1 MARVEAGEQTAA
13 RVAYVSAT
21 DKWELLRDENGDP
34 IIDLQ
39 EMQGLSLADP
49 GPDQVETVLPDA
61 AYQGAFTA
69 WGAAHEA
76 IAREWAR
83 LTDGKNLQPDVSQL
97 VRDAREIVLDARSSL
112 TTEERNRLAASIAQR
127 WPRRISTR
135 IREALNAGATDADK
149 VMNLKR
155 VAEEEGLQPP
165 PPPKPKQ
172 TGCSLF
178 LTPCRLRPHLL
189 RWPRPPRLLPP
200 NVQRAAVAAGRDA
213 SRISPT

>member
-1 MARVEAGEQTAA
+1 
-13 RVAYVSAT
+13 VAYVSANA
-21 DKWELLRDENGDP
+21 KWEMLRNENGDP
-34 IIDLQ
+34 IVDLQ

-49 GPDQVETVLPDA
+49 GSDQVETVLPDA
-61 AYQGAFTA
+61 AYQGAFAA

-165 PPPKPKQ
+165 PPPKP
-172 TGCSLF
+172 
-178 LTPCRLRPHLL
+178 
-189 RWPRPPRLLPP
+189 LPP
-200 NVQRAAVAAGRDA
+200 VRPEDIQLQVWTAITPLEYQNVQESFSGRGRGTDPKR
-213 SRISPT
+213 S